1 MRYGRELDADEIEA
15 RYFEELDE
23 FTARDLEPLSGAEE
37 LFTRCKGWYVVFRHL
52 LSCHADYISVRGVTL
67 GVTLRL

>member
-1 MRYGRELDADEIEA
+1 MRYGCELDADEIEA
-15 RYFEELDE
+15 CYFEELDE
-23 FTARDLEPLSGAEE
+23 FTACDLEPLSGAEE

-52 LSCHADYISVRGVTL
+52 LSCISVRGVTL